1 MRALRARLQLQHLP
15 LLTMRAL
22 RLAAFL
28 MVAAAALVVAAATG
42 TAATDTQTRQ
52 RPCTQA
58 GITFTDC
65 YVFTGN
71 VDDRRN

>member
-1 MRALRARLQLQHLP
+1 
-15 LLTMRAL
+15 MRAL

-28 MVAAAALVVAAATG
+28 MVAAAGLVLAAATG
-42 TAATDTQTRQ
+42 TAATDTQDYQ
-52 RPCTQA
+52 QGCTQA

-65 YVFTGN
+65 TVDTRN